1 MEIDMKHLIKT
12 ITLVIAVLCMITV
25 PVFALEKE
33 NDLHKD
39 GYKLEKVTV
48 LSRHNIRAPLSGK
61 DSLLGRVT
69 PHEWIAWSSAT
80 GELSLKGGVLETN
93 LGHFFRKWLEQEGLI
108 PENYHPEEGAVRV
121 YSNAKQRTI
130 ATAQY
135 FSTAM
140 LPTANVSVEYHGE
153 YDTMDPVFTPQL
165 TFVADAYDA
174 QVMSQI
180 EELFSEKI
188 LGLGDSYR
196 LIEEVIDLKD
206 SQAFKDGEL
215 RELKP
220 FDTQIILNINE
231 EPAMKGSLKTACS
244 ISDALLLQYYEE
256 QDGKSGAFGH
266 ELDREQWKKI
276 LEPKELFVDVLY
288 STPLLAVNIAHPL
301 LQELENE
308 MEQEDRR
315 FSFLCGHDANLV
327 SVMSALQAEEYM
339 LSDSLERTPVG
350 SKLVFSEWSDEEGDR
365 YISVDLVYANTDQIR
380 ELPLM
385 DENTTPAV
393 YSISFEGLEKTADGM
408 YLKEDFMKRLQES
421 IDAYDDMVEQYSRE
435 AAA

>member
-165 TFVADAYDA
+165 TFVTDAYDA

-256 QDGKSGAFGH
+256 KDGKSGAFGH

-380 ELPLM
+380 GLPLM

-393 YSISFEGLEKTADGM
+393 FPVSFEGLEKTADGM

-421 IDAYDDMVEQYSRE
+421 IGAYDDMVEQYSSE

>member
-153 YDTMDPVFTPQL
+153 YDTMDPVFNPQL
-165 TFVADAYDA
+165 TFVTDAYDA

-256 QDGKSGAFGH
+256 KDGKSGAFGH

-421 IDAYDDMVEQYSRE
+421 IGAYDDMVEQYSSE

>member
-165 TFVADAYDA
+165 TFVTDAYDA